1 MAEPTTPSFTAGG
14 PTIIEI
20 DIRDVI
26 NRTRETSAAVH
37 QLGESHIRTMN
48 MPAGVITDENLKHMY
63 EITTSSLGN
72 LRMELKSL
80 YRQLTTY
87 ADEVGPGDIE
97 FHQVRTGAA
106 AAIELADV
114 YLSPTAFPQRAL
126 RLEAAQ
132 PPEILRPST
141 TPSAPIQPSTP
152 AQEDA
157 GNTAEAATP
166 STDWAADTPS
176 GMQVD
181 DDTIDLGLNR
191 NDWAQYEKLLEEPMD
206 QIFDPPTKD
215 HDPRDGS
222 CGSTSEPTL
231 PPLGPGDTEVTVN
244 TSVGLEAPVEKIVE
258 NKTVRV
264 EDPALSPGTPG
275 LRMMCS
281 IDICRGCKRAGH
293 TADSC
298 PLTSF
303 QQYRLEEWTEKGSTN
318 LPAPHDKPME
328 DLTTTTPAS
337 KVSTSGDPSDGAA
350 HPPPTADQVVE
361 KATTPIQP
369 ENPAANPERK
379 TDDKENT
386 PAGRPQSSVGARTKV
401 RTRRATQP
409 DAETATAGTH
419 PAGGEKLEG
428 TPNGSVK
435 SAKPTEKASNKATG
449 ASEMEKKTI
458 DIANK
463 ATKPVANVT
472 GKTKTPDPSAKK
484 KTVSEQILHKLAA
497 TKDHPGDRPQADTGE
512 PQKTEKSPA
521 AQKHEPDTRDSD
533 EIIITHD
540 GTKRTATEP
549 AHHNTRK
556 RHTTTSKPAIVYE
569 FKEANK
575 VPHTPTKNKPQSLIP
590 PLPPNPEVLQSP
602 LKKTAVTTR
611 MTNGE
616 SEFAVISNKKADTI
630 SLRQTNRTRIKISSN
645 RKSQTGTPSNSDEE
659 PGDLRGMLDER
670 RDLRKT
676 LEESQ
681 QRSAKVVQNDN
692 RSKPYTTSS
701 RQYGHNTDHTGSS
714 AKLDRERSGLPDD
727 DRRSQWDPT
736 LDYENRDS
744 TGPHRQS
751 RSRSRHKSGSTVSE
765 SDGRSSH
772 GKRSKGNETRRR
784 YEHSNPMQTRRS
796 GRGDMHRR
804 RRLMEIRERIAS
816 VPMQEATD
824 YDNYRFKDMSHI
836 TLPVRSLRE
845 NCTHVNQLRR
855 WIDDHPPRESG
866 VANKMLEWILH
877 FEELKD
883 VPQFTI
889 NFGADTLEVAYWW
902 RHFCIEIGILDEEDK
917 VFQEQTCS
925 TSTKTRKFEEGEI

>member
-1 MAEPTTPSFTAGG
+1 MAQTAATNMAEPTKPSFTTGG
-14 PTIIEI
+14 PTVIEI
-20 DIRDVI
+20 DIRDVM

-37 QLGESHIRTMN
+37 QLGENHIRTMN
-48 MPAGVITDENLKHMY
+48 MPAGVITDEYLKHMY

-87 ADEVGPGDIE
+87 ADKVGPGDIE

-152 AQEDA
+152 VQEDA
-157 GNTAEAATP
+157 KQTAEA
-166 STDWAADTPS
+166 TDWAADTPS
-176 GMQVD
+176 RMQVD

-191 NDWAQYEKLLEEPMD
+191 DDWAQYEKLLEEPMD
-206 QIFDPPTKD
+206 QIFDPPATK

-222 CGSTSEPTL
+222 CGSTSEPIL

-244 TSVGLEAPVEKIVE
+244 TSVGLETPEEKIVE

-264 EDPALSPGTPG
+264 EDPTLSPGTPG
-275 LRMMCS
+275 LQMMCS
-281 IDICRGCKRAGH
+281 IEICRGCKRAGH
-293 TADSC
+293 KADSC

-303 QQYRLEEWTEKGSTN
+303 QQYRLEEWTEKGSN
-318 LPAPHDKPME
+318 KLPAPHNEPME
-328 DLTTTTPAS
+328 DLTTPTPVS
-337 KVSTSGDPSDGAA
+337 KVPTSGDRSDGAA
-350 HPPPTADQVVE
+350 HPPPMADQAVE

-369 ENPAANPERK
+369 ENPAANPGRK
-379 TDDKENT
+379 TDDMEKT
-386 PAGRPQSSVGARTKV
+386 PAGRPPSSVGARTKV
-401 RTRRATQP
+401 RAKRTTQP
-409 DAETATAGTH
+409 DAEIVTAGTH
-419 PAGGEKLEG
+419 PAGGEKSGG
-428 TPNGSVK
+428 TPNELVK
-435 SAKPTEKASNKATG
+435 SAGPTEKASNKATG
-449 ASEMEKKTI
+449 TPGTEKKTI
-458 DIANK
+458 DIENK
-463 ATKPVANVT
+463 AAKPVANVT
-472 GKTKTPDPSAKK
+472 GKTKTPTPSVKK
-484 KTVSEQILHKLAA
+484 KTVSEQILHKLVA
-497 TKDHPGDRPQADTGE
+497 TKDHPGNKPQTDTGE

-521 AQKHEPDTRDSD
+521 AQKHEPDMRDSE

-540 GTKRTATEP
+540 GTKQTATEP

-575 VPHTPTKNKPQSLIP
+575 TQHTPSKTTPCSKPQSLIP

-616 SEFAVISNKKADTI
+616 SEFAVISHKKADTI

-692 RSKPYTTSS
+692 RPKPYILNHHDNMVIIQTIQGRLPSRTAREAACPTT
-701 RQYGHNTDHTGSS
+701 TDAPSGTRHWSMKTVKARALTGNPG
-714 AKLDRERSGLPDD
+714 RE
-727 DRRSQWDPT
+727 
-736 LDYENRDS
+736 
-744 TGPHRQS
+744 
-751 RSRSRHKSGSTVSE
+751 
-765 SDGRSSH
+765 
-772 GKRSKGNETRRR
+772 
-784 YEHSNPMQTRRS
+784 
-796 GRGDMHRR
+796 
-804 RRLMEIRERIAS
+804 
-816 VPMQEATD
+816 
-824 YDNYRFKDMSHI
+824 
-836 TLPVRSLRE
+836 
-845 NCTHVNQLRR
+845 
-855 WIDDHPPRESG
+855 
-866 VANKMLEWILH
+866 
-877 FEELKD
+877 
-883 VPQFTI
+883 
-889 NFGADTLEVAYWW
+889 ADTRVEA
-902 RHFCIEIGILDEEDK
+902 
-917 VFQEQTCS
+917 Q
-925 TSTKTRKFEEGEI
+925 